1 MNDQSTI
8 FPKFY
13 MTAPSPCPYLEGKM
27 ERKVFTDLSGVDSV
41 KHHESFNRIGFR
53 RSQNIVY
60 RPACEGCNRCVSVRV
75 LARDFQPG
83 RSMKKTL
90 NKFENLVLEDLDP
103 IATFEQFDLLKS
115 YLKARHGAG
124 GMAEMD
130 EFEYSEMVE
139 LSPITTRVVEY
150 REPAPEGRFR
160 KGNLAG
166 VSLTDVLSD
175 GLSLVYSFFRTDERF
190 SGLGTFIILDHIR
203 RAAAAGLPYV
213 YLGYWV
219 KGSKSMDYKRR
230 FLPQERL
237 SKTGWRLFP
246 KGKK

>member
-1 MNDQSTI
+1 MNDQSTS

-27 ERKVFTDLSGVDSV
+27 ERKVFTDLSGPDAVRR
-41 KHHESFNRIGFR
+41 HETFNKIGFR

-60 RPACEGCNRCVSVRV
+60 RPACEGCSKCVSVRV
-75 LARDFQPG
+75 LANEFEPG
-83 RSMKKTL
+83 RTMKRTL
-90 NKFENLVLEDLDP
+90 KKFEGLILEDLDP
-103 IATFEQFDLLKS
+103 VATYEQFDLLKS
-115 YLKARHGAG
+115 YLKSRHGSG

-139 LSPITTRVVEY
+139 LSPITTRIVEY
-150 REPAPEGRFR
+150 REAAKEGRFR
-160 KGNLAG
+160 KGTLAG
-166 VSLTDVLSD
+166 VSLTDVMSD

-203 RAAAAGLPYV
+203 RASKAGLPYV

-219 KGSKSMDYKRR
+219 KGSKSMAYKAR
-230 FLPQERL
+230 FQPQERL
-237 SKTGWRLFP
+237 TRDGWQP
-246 KGKK
+246 PAEAKK

>member
-1 MNDQSTI
+1 MNDQSNN

-13 MTAPSPCPYLEGKM
+13 MTAPSPCPYLDGKM
-27 ERKVFTDLSGVDSV
+27 ERKVFTDLNGIDSLAR
-41 KHHESFNRIGFR
+41 HESFNKIGFR

-60 RPACEGCNRCVSVRV
+60 RPACDGCSKCVSVRV
-75 LARDFQPG
+75 ITDEFQPSK
-83 RSMKKTL
+83 SMKRTL
-90 NKFENLVLEDLDP
+90 KKFENLILEDLDP
-103 IATFEQFDLLKS
+103 VATYEQFDLLKS
-115 YLKARHGAG
+115 YLKSRHGSG

-150 REPAPEGRFR
+150 REPALEGKFR

-166 VSLTDVLSD
+166 VSITDVLSD

-203 RAAAAGLPYV
+203 RAANAGLPFV

-219 KGSKSMDYKRR
+219 EGSTSMDYKAR
-230 FLPQERL
+230 FQPQERL
-237 SKTGWRLFP
+237 NRSGWRRNI
-246 KGKK
+246 GDKK

>member
-27 ERKVFTDLSGVDSV
+27 ERKVFTDLMGADSV
-41 KHHESFNRIGFR
+41 QRHEQFNQIGFR

-60 RPACEGCNRCVSVRV
+60 RPACEGCTKCVSVRV
-75 LARDFQPG
+75 LADQFKPG
-83 RSMKKTL
+83 KTMRRTL
-90 NKFENLVLEDLDP
+90 KKFENLILEDLDP
-103 IATFEQFDLLKS
+103 IATYEQFDLLKS
-115 YLKARHGAG
+115 YLKNRHGAG
-124 GMAEMD
+124 GMSEMD

-139 LSPITTRVVEY
+139 LSPVTTRIVEY
-150 REPAPEGRFR
+150 REPALEGRFR
-160 KGNLAG
+160 KGTLAG
-166 VSLTDVLSD
+166 VALTDVMTD

-190 SGLGTFIILDHIR
+190 SGLGTFIILDHIK
-203 RAAAAGLPYV
+203 RAASAGLPFV

-219 KGSKSMDYKRR
+219 KGSKSMDYKNR

-237 SKTGWRLFP
+237 TKTGWRPFNE
-246 KGKK
+246 KNE